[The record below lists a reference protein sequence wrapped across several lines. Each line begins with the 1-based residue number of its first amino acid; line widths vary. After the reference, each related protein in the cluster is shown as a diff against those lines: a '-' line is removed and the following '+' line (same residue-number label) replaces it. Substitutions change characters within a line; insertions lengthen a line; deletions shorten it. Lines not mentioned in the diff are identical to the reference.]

1 MGINVG
7 PVPDVPGSRWT
18 PGSLAALGTRPRRG
32 DLLVAVLGAIGRR
45 YQAWLE
51 HGPDGVVAAFGRR
64 DHLAGRRVT
73 VGTPTGDVSGAG
85 CGIDALGRLVI
96 DVAGEQVA
104 LSSGEVTG
112 VDRG

>member
-1 MGINVG
+1 
-7 PVPDVPGSRWT
+7 
-18 PGSLAALGTRPRRG
+18 
-32 DLLVAVLGAIGRR
+32 VLGAIGRR
-45 YQAWLE
+45 YEAWLE

-73 VGTPTGDVSGAG
+73 VGTPAGDVVGAG
-85 CGIDALGRLVI
+85 CGIDALGRLV
-96 DVAGEQVA
+96 VAVDGDEVA